1 MENKKNDATTE
12 QKIKEAAR
20 TIFHKKGF
28 AATRTRDIAEE
39 ANINLALLNYYFRS
53 KKKLFEIIM
62 METVSNF
69 MYTMV
74 SALNDENSN
83 LEQKVEFIVSNYI
96 DFVSREPDIP
106 IFLLN
111 EMRNNVD
118 NLMEKLPFKPIILD
132 SVFYK
137 QFQEA
142 VKKGVIIETNPMIFM
157 SNLMSLII
165 FPFIAKPI
173 LQQIGEVDEA
183 QYKKMMQDRKKMI
196 PIWIK
201 SMFYRQ

>member
-96 DFVSREPDIP
+96 DFVSKEPDIP

>member
-1 MENKKNDATTE
+1 MENKDLSTE

-39 ANINLALLNYYFRS
+39 AGINLALLNYYFRS

-62 METVSNF
+62 METVSSF
-69 MYTMV
+69 MYTMA
-74 SALNDENSN
+74 SALNDENSS

-96 DFVSREPDIP
+96 DFVSKEPDIP

-111 EMRNNVD
+111 EMRNNVV

-137 QFQEA
+137 QYQEA
-142 VKKGVIIETNPMIFM
+142 VEKGVITEVNPMIFM

-165 FPFIAKPI
+165 FPFIAKPL
-173 LQQIGEVDEA
+173 LQQIGEADEA
-183 QYKKMMQDRKKMI
+183 LYKKMMQDRKKMI

-201 SMFYRQ
+201 SMFYQ

>member
-96 DFVSREPDIP
+96 DFVSKEPDIP

-132 SVFYK
+132 SVFIT
-137 QFQEA
+137 
-142 VKKGVIIETNPMIFM
+142 VSG
-157 SNLMSLII
+157 SS
-165 FPFIAKPI
+165 
-173 LQQIGEVDEA
+173 
-183 QYKKMMQDRKKMI
+183 
-196 PIWIK
+196 
-201 SMFYRQ
+201 